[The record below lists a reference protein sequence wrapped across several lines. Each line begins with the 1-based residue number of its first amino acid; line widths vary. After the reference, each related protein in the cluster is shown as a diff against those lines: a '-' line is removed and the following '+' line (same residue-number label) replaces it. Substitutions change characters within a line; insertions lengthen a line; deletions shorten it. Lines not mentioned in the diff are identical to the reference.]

1 MIRIRDIKGDFYRFD
16 AEEFALIGERT
27 KTKYQLGDEV
37 EVRVKQAD
45 LVKKHLRLYIKHLKY
60 PSKMKHIFTYFL
72 LL

>member
-27 KTKYQLGDEV
+27 KTKYQLGDQV

-45 LVKKHLRLYIKHLKY
+45 LVKKHLDFILN
-60 PSKMKHIFTYFL
+60 S
-72 LL
+72 